1 MSASPAALLARA
13 RELAR
18 GSLPPAI
25 AAALAALPDE
35 LRAAAAASTS
45 PPEQTL
51 LEEAATGAESRR
63 GAIAAAFEAGL
74 LEIFDRKLRPAAS
87 AAAAAGPT
95 DLASLTLVDDD
106 AMELEIALGRLVRK
120 TNEELDA
127 DGLAGVGARLGELA
141 TGKSLE
147 GPANPLGPET
157 ALEALKRGC
166 DAAAHAGPVRMA
178 LVNHLQPHVALG
190 LRKLHAQLNDMLVA
204 EGVLPRIRHHVQ
216 RPAQGR
222 AVARAPSGPGGAGG
236 PGSPGGGTA
245 GHGGGGTAGHGGGGT
260 AGHGG
265 GGTAGH
271 GGGPASGLP
280 GLPPGITISQAM
292 ALKDL
297 LPGATGSPID
307 LRSILGALLEGPAT
321 SRRHGARMLAN
332 PEGSLYERAMTAP
345 VPADLVAQ
353 LSQLQRAGA
362 AAAGGAGAGGGP
374 ADLGAVVA
382 ALAQAREH
390 PLEQLTGELVA
401 VVFDFVLH
409 DRDLPEAVKDELA
422 RLQIVAFKA
431 AVLDRTF
438 FAKRAH
444 PLRELLAAIADAGT
458 DPEIDAAPEGR
469 FVAGLRA
476 IVDEVLASFAEDLAI
491 FAAARERLAA
501 LVAELH
507 AERAPEVE
515 ALATGLAEAEAGE
528 EIRARAAVEVAKRM
542 APGAPVFV
550 QRFLTDTWTHAVA
563 EAERNGRTGDE
574 SRDARLA
581 LVDELVWSVAPKQAA
596 DVPRLTGMLPKL
608 VPALGR
614 GMKAVDVPV
623 AAQRAF
629 LDELMQAHTA
639 LLQAARAKRPLP
651 PPPPPAAPPPP
662 PASES
667 IAAPEL
673 AADSPA
679 ILERG
684 AVVEFA
690 AADAGPA
697 VRAKLTWI
705 SPKRTVYLFTAR
717 GAAARRVSPQ
727 ELSAALRD
735 ARARVVGEGGAVI
748 DRALAAVVGEPG
760 P

>member
-236 PGSPGGGTA
+236 PGSP
-245 GHGGGGTAGHGGGGT
+245 
-260 AGHGG
+260 G

-748 DRALAAVVGEPG
+748 DRALAAVVGAPG